1 MIHGLCYRTS
11 MLSVK
16 NIKRLAEKK
25 YRNEMGLFMVEG
37 EKNIQELLTSDF
49 VIEGIAGTISF
60 LDSIIDLVNAYDER
74 VQTRIELKEVKK
86 DDLERAGTF
95 VTNSTGIA
103 VARQKSESP
112 LDTVI
117 EEAQKNIVLLLDDV
131 RDPGNLGT
139 IIRIADWYGVEHIIA
154 SPTTTDFYNPKVIAA
169 TMGSFTRIAVH
180 YSPLADILEKASHLH
195 VPVVAAAMHGE
206 STHTSILPHTGF
218 LLMGSESHGVHDSLL
233 SHTTH
238 QVTIPRFGKAESLNV
253 SVATG
258 ILLDTIRRN

>member
-1 MIHGLCYRTS
+1 MLYSPT

-25 YRNEMGLFMVEG
+25 YRNELGLFMVEG
-37 EKNIQELLTSDF
+37 EKNIQELLSSDF
-49 VIEGIAGTISF
+49 EIVGIAGATYF

-74 VQTRIELKEVKK
+74 CHTRIELKEVKQ

-95 VTNSTGIA
+95 VTNTTGIA
-103 VARQKSESP
+103 VVRQKAELP

-117 EEAQKNIVLLLDDV
+117 TEAQKNIVLMLDDV

-139 IIRIADWYGVEHIIA
+139 IIRIADWYGVTRIVV

-169 TMGSFTRIAVH
+169 TMGSFTRTSVL
-180 YSPLADILEKASHLH
+180 YSPLEKILEKTQTLNI
-195 VPVVAAAMHGE
+195 PVTATTMEGK
-206 STHTSILPHTGF
+206 STHGSILPQTGF
-218 LLMGSESHGVHDSLL
+218 LLMGSESHGVHGDLL
-233 SHTTH
+233 PYTTE

-258 ILLDTIRRN
+258 ILLDSIRRGGM

>member
-1 MIHGLCYRTS
+1 

-25 YRNEMGLFMVEG
+25 YRSELGLFMVEG
-37 EKNIQELLTSDF
+37 EKNIQELLHSDF
-49 VIEGIAGTISF
+49 EIEGIAGTTYF

-74 VQTRIELKEVKK
+74 NGARIELKEVKQ

-95 VTNSTGIA
+95 VTNTSGIA
-103 VARQKSESP
+103 VARQKEELP
-112 LDTVI
+112 IDTVI
-117 EEAQKNIVLLLDDV
+117 AEAQKNIVLMLDDV

-139 IIRIADWYGVEHIIA
+139 IIRIADWYGVTHIIA

-169 TMGSFTRIAVH
+169 TMGSFTRVSVL
-180 YSPLADILEKASHLH
+180 YSPLEEILEKTSALAI
-195 VPVVAAAMHGE
+195 PVTATTMEGKSTHE
-206 STHTSILPHTGF
+206 STLPQTGF
-218 LLMGSESHGVHDSLL
+218 LLMGSESHGVHTDLL
-233 SHTTH
+233 PYTTA

-258 ILLDTIRRN
+258 ILLDSIRRGGR